1 MISKSIQC
9 LCYGIG
15 VRLDHIDLSHPI
27 HLPVDYE
34 YMQHDMSL
42 QYILR
47 DSWYVVLEFVILDNT
62 YNRVISVLE
71 FQEFK
76 DFKD

>member
-1 MISKSIQC
+1 MISKWIQC

-34 YMQHDMSL
+34 YMQHDMTYYVIVGSAGVCDSR
-42 QYILR
+42 QYK
-47 DSWYVVLEFVILDNT
+47 
-62 YNRVISVLE
+62 ISVVEL
-71 FQEFK
+71 K
-76 DFKD
+76 D